1 MIYKKI
7 FLFTFIMLIF
17 IDNSN
22 KIIYIMAPKCGTTT
36 IANMLNVS
44 VNHKY
49 SNEELDNLNNPEYKK
64 IIIIRKSIVD
74 RFLSG
79 FYEDL
84 FNNSCYNNMDITFDN
99 YLNFLYKC
107 HNNKIPNVNN
117 INIYNEV
124 NIPVWF
130 GNCSD
135 VYNNIT
141 DNNGNFCSHI
151 MSQKYALY
159 NIVNNIKC
167 KNVEIIELNNLS
179 VILPQIEKKNVKNKI
194 DKLPN
199 GLNISDMTLSY
210 IKSNK
215 IIISSI
221 FLNEK
226 QQQIILDI
234 YKEDIVFL
242 NELDEKI
249 NIKL

>member
-1 MIYKKI
+1 
-7 FLFTFIMLIF
+7 MLIF
-17 IDNSN
+17 IDTPN
-22 KIIYIMAPKCGTTT
+22 KIIYIMSPKCGTTT
-36 IANMLNVS
+36 IANMLNI
-44 VNHKY
+44 NILHKY
-49 SNEELDNLNNPEYKK
+49 SKEELDNLNNPEYKK
-64 IIIIRKSIVD
+64 IIIIRKSIID

-84 FNNSCYNNMDITFDN
+84 FNNNCYNNMNITFDN
-99 YLNFLYKC
+99 YLKFLHKC

-117 INIYNEV
+117 INIYNGV

-130 GNCSD
+130 GNCNGIYS
-135 VYNNIT
+135 NIT
-141 DNNGNFCSHI
+141 DKNGNFCSHI

-167 KNVEIIELNNLS
+167 KNVQIIELNDLS
-179 VILPQIEKKNVKNKI
+179 VLLPYMKEKNVKNKI
-194 DKLPN
+194 EKISN
-199 GLNISDMTLSY
+199 GFNISDMTLSY

-215 IIISSI
+215 IIVSSI

-242 NELDEKI
+242 NELEEKL